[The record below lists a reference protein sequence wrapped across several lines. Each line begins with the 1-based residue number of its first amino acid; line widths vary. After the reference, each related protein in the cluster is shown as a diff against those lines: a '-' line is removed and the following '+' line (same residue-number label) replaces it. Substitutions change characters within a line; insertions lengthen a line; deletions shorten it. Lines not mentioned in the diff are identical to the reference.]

1 MNRHFIFI
9 LGIVAVTLAPAAVRA
24 ALPADD
30 FNDNTQG
37 AMWELY
43 EQDANHCRLEETNQ
57 RLEVWASE
65 SADDL
70 IALYTSNRWLLDT
83 TQDFRLKVDFHYE
96 RESWEDGSVAFFLTP
111 SLTGPEDRIVAIRV
125 GCDEYSPYFWY
136 EATDG
141 AWEDEGWGLRD
152 SNDGTLYISYN
163 SLTDRLYLSYT
174 GYGRLNS
181 WVILSDL
188 LQGRWGGKPVYVGIG
203 GAPVYGAVESGE
215 AYLDNFVVDEGVVE
229 TPVSDHVFGVEITQG
244 WDYGDP
250 YDSGDLVYEFS
261 IEVETDADVNFVE
274 FVTADGNTF
283 EIPDLVDNWSD
294 GAWTTHEYDSGDG
307 VWVWEYS
314 RGKAD
319 MAHLQDFGDGWYTIK
334 VNYVGGGQGQTSVWF
349 GKPDGINPIP
359 QPMQEP
365 YLNYPWHRSSVDSP
379 VTFDWW
385 WCYDQAATLIWM
397 GLENE
402 ETGEEIESTF
412 NVSETNWGPVAL
424 ADGFWE
430 ADLAFAQFHYT
441 PDNGDGIEVS
451 VGKYSE
457 SDYEFAV
464 GGFTISGRV
473 TDKNTLEPLENIRVG
488 CWNEDYEIW
497 NDTYTDINGY
507 YTLTNI
513 QPGQVQVRAEP
524 ETYYAGMGTEFV
536 LTEDVYGLDFA
547 LSPAATLS
555 GKVID
560 AKTAEPIAD
569 VEVTY
574 SSDRYSVW
582 KNDFSD
588 SNGAFSL
595 TNLPSGMAEVK
606 ARPRVDSGYGWNLPW
621 GGCLVSLAEGEHR
634 SNRIITLQ
642 KGAMLTGYIK
652 DVNGVAVSG
661 AEYNWNSRMCEGWG
675 DADINGRYQIRLPVG
690 TYVIGPDED
699 DFGALRM
706 LVTITD
712 INQPVNVNDII
723 VYTEETGGQISGNVN
738 NPSGYPKSGDF
749 IIIAFETGT
758 VIDANT
764 WYTIEPIGETG
775 LSDAGPF
782 TIRALP
788 PAANYDIYLIVVS
801 ETPDEI
807 MSLAVRDSAI
817 NVGVGTTGINLDYNS
832 EGSTVSGRV
841 INTYGRAVLGATVLL
856 NDPCTGAFAGFWET
870 DPNGEYII
878 YNFAAGTYT
887 ATAVLSKYADASATV
902 EVVDDVP
909 ADIGTIVMAFAGE
922 KEGADLNGDG
932 FINMF
937 DYAKFGSQWRKSGP
951 SEANFNQDGEVEFAD
966 LRRVA
971 ENWLWQA
978 IWLH

>member
-9 LGIVAVTLAPAAVRA
+9 LGIVAVTLMPAAVRA
-24 ALPADD
+24 ALPSDD

-37 AMWELY
+37 TMWDFFG
-43 EQDANHCRLEETNQ
+43 QDANNCRLEETNQ
-57 RLEVWASE
+57 RLELRASE
-65 SADDL
+65 YADDL
-70 IALYTSNRWLLDT
+70 IAFYISNRWLLDT
-83 TQDFRLKVDFHYE
+83 TKDFRLKVDFHYG
-96 RESWEDGSVAFFLTP
+96 RESWEDGWVMLFLTP
-111 SLTGPEDRIVAIRV
+111 SITDAGDRHVAIRA

-136 EATDG
+136 DAVDG
-141 AWEDEGWGLRD
+141 AWIDEGWGVRD

-174 GYGRLNS
+174 GYGRTNS
-181 WVILSDL
+181 WIIMSDL
-188 LQGRWGGKPVYVGIG
+188 LQDRWEGKPVYVGVG
-203 GAPVYGAVESGE
+203 GGSVYARLDSGD

-229 TPVSDHVFGVEITQG
+229 VPVSDHVFGIWIDQG
-244 WDYGDP
+244 WNYGDP
-250 YDSGDLVYEFS
+250 YNSGDLEYEFN

-274 FVTADGNTF
+274 FVTANGNTF
-283 EIPDLVDNWSD
+283 EIPNLVDHWSN
-294 GAWTTHEYDSGDG
+294 GAWTTREYDLDDG
-307 VWVWEYS
+307 VWVWEYN
-314 RGKAD
+314 RGSGD
-319 MAHLQDFGDGWYTIK
+319 MTHLQDFGDGWYTVK
-334 VNYVGGGQGQTSVWF
+334 VNYADGGQGQTSVWF
-349 GKPDGINPIP
+349 GKPDGISPIP
-359 QPMQEP
+359 QPTQEP
-365 YLNYPWHRSSVDSP
+365 HLKYPWHRSSVDSP

-385 WCYDQAATLIWM
+385 RCYDPAATLIWM
-397 GLENE
+397 GLEKE
-402 ETGEEIESTF
+402 DTGEEIESTF
-412 NVSETNWGPVAL
+412 NVSETSWGPIAL
-424 ADGFWE
+424 TDGLWE

-451 VGKYSE
+451 VGKYSK

-464 GGFTISGRV
+464 GGFRISGRV
-473 TDKNTLEPLENIRVG
+473 TDKNTQEGLGNIRVG

-497 NDTYTDINGY
+497 NDTYTDVNGF

-513 QPGQVQVRAEP
+513 QPGQVQVRVEP
-524 ETYYAGMGTEFV
+524 QTYYAGTGKEFE
-536 LTEDVYGLDFA
+536 LTEDVYDLDFA

-560 AKTAEPIAD
+560 VETAEPIAD

-574 SSDRYSVW
+574 WNDRYEFW
-582 KNDFSD
+582 KNDISD
-588 SNGAFSL
+588 SNGEFAL
-595 TNLPSGMAEVK
+595 TNLPPGMAEVK
-606 ARPRVDSGYGWNLPW
+606 GRPDVDSGYGWNLPW

-642 KGAMLTGYIK
+642 KGALVTGYIK

-675 DADINGRYQIRLPVG
+675 DANENGAYQLRFPAG
-690 TYVIGPDED
+690 TYVIEAD
-699 DFGALRM
+699 DDNFGALST

-738 NPSGYPKSGDF
+738 NPSGYPKSSDF
-749 IIIAFETGT
+749 LIVAFKTGT
-758 VIDANT
+758 VIDANS
-764 WYTIEPIGETG
+764 WYTIDPVSETG

-788 PAANYDIYLIVVS
+788 PGVNYDIYLLVIS

-807 MSLAVRDSAI
+807 MSMAVRDSAI
-817 NVGVGTTGINLDYNS
+817 NVAVGTTGINLDYNS
-832 EGSTVSGRV
+832 EGSTVTGRV
-841 INTYGRAVLGATVLL
+841 VNPYGNAILGATVLFS
-856 NDPCTGAFAGFWET
+856 DPCTSVLAGFGET

-878 YNFAAGTYT
+878 YNFAAGMYT
-887 ATAVLSKYADASATV
+887 ATGVHSMYADASTTV
-902 EVVDDVP
+902 EVIDGIP
-909 ADIGTIVMAFAGE
+909 ADVGTIVMPFVGE

-937 DYAKFGSQWRKSGP
+937 DYAKFGNRWRESGP

-966 LRRVA
+966 LKRFA